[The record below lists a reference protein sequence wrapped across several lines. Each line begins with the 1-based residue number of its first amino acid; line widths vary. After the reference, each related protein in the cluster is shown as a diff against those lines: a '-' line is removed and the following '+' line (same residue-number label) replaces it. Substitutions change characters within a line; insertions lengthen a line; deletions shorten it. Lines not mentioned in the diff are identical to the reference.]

1 MMADKMNCTN
11 DEDMIRM
18 AFRVLDKDG
27 SGTISSKTFK
37 HLMTHI
43 GNRRPQFMQCHYK
56 IRTKKKL
63 ADLFVNP
70 QIRPWLNLIFF
81 VAFEK

>member
-1 MMADKMNCTN
+1 MSLQNKN
-11 DEDMIRM
+11 
-18 AFRVLDKDG
+18 
-27 SGTISSKTFK
+27 
-37 HLMTHI
+37 
-43 GNRRPQFMQCHYK
+43 
-56 IRTKKKL
+56 KKKL